1 MRKRS
6 SINNVYDL
14 FRWRFL
20 ILNRLVNKMKLSNS
34 TLSQLPSNVIK
45 PTYDRNKLQTK
56 IVHLGFGAFHRAH
69 QAVYADILATE
80 HNSDWGYCEVN
91 LIGGEK
97 QIDDLKA
104 QDYLYSVCEMS
115 YDDWNT
121 RVVGVAKEALHADV
135 DGIHKVI
142 DVMTRPEIAIVSITV
157 TEKGYCY
164 LPATVSIDKNNA
176 LIKHDLAN
184 PNAPKSVPGVI
195 VEALRLRKEKGL
207 NAFTVMSCD
216 NMPENGHVTRN
227 VVLALA
233 KEHSAEL
240 ADWIDQHVTFP
251 STMVDRIV
259 PAVTADTMTKI
270 QKQLGGIEDP
280 AGVAGEPFKQ
290 WVIEDNF
297 VAGRPQWEKAG
308 AELVNDVLPYEEMKL
323 RMLNGSHSFFAYLGY
338 LAGYQYIDE
347 CMQDENYVKAARHLM
362 LQEQATTL
370 RLKNVDLVAY
380 ADSLLA
386 RYRNTGL
393 KHRTWQIAMD
403 GTLKLPQRM
412 LDSVRYHL
420 AHQSSFDC
428 LVLGVAGWMRYV
440 SGVDDAGNAIEVSDP
455 SSEKLKTLVANSQDN
470 ADRVKALLSLEHVF
484 GQDLPNNAIFVDAVT
499 KAYLSLKEH
508 GAKQT
513 VAKLVQF

>member
-1 MRKRS
+1 M
-6 SINNVYDL
+6 N
-14 FRWRFL
+14 
-20 ILNRLVNKMKLSNS
+20 LSTK
-34 TLSQLPSNVIK
+34 TLSQLPKTVVVPK
-45 PTYDRNKLQTK
+45 YDRSAIKTK

-80 HNSDWGYCEVN
+80 HLSDWGYCEVN

-97 QIDDLKA
+97 QIEDLKA

-115 YDDWNT
+115 YDDWST
-121 RVVGVAKEALHADV
+121 RVIGVAKEAFHADV
-135 DGIHKVI
+135 DGIENI
-142 DVMTRPEIAIVSITV
+142 LEVMVRPEIAIVSITV

-164 LPATVSIDKNNA
+164 LPSTASIDKNNPM
-176 LIKHDLAN
+176 IQHDLQN
-184 PNAPKSVPGVI
+184 PNQPKTVPGVL
-195 VEALRLRKEKGL
+195 VAALRMRKEKGL
-207 NAFTVMSCD
+207 KPFTVMSCD

-233 KEHSAEL
+233 KEQDAEL
-240 ADWIDQHVTFP
+240 ANWIEENVTFP

-259 PAVTADTMTKI
+259 PAVTPETMLKI

-290 WVIEDNF
+290 WVIEDSF
-297 VAGRPQWEKAG
+297 VAGRPEWQKAG

-323 RMLNGSHSFFAYLGY
+323 RMLNGSHSFLAYLGY
-338 LAGYQYIDE
+338 LAGYQHIDE
-347 CMQDENYVKAARHLM
+347 CMQDANYVKAARHLM

-370 RLKNVDLVAY
+370 RITGVDLAAY

-386 RYRNTGL
+386 RYRNTGI

-412 LDSVRYHL
+412 LDSVRFHL
-420 AHQSSFDC
+420 ADNTPFDC
-428 LVLGVAGWMRYV
+428 LALGIAGWMRYV
-440 SGVDDAGNAIEVSDP
+440 SGKDDARQPIEVSDP
-455 SSEKLKTLVANSQDN
+455 SVVKLKELVANSKDN
-470 ADRVKALLSLEHVF
+470 AERIKALLSLEHVF
-484 GQDLPNNAIFVDAVT
+484 GTDLPNNPIFVQAVT
-499 KAYLSLKEH
+499 EAYLSLKEK

-513 VAKLVQF
+513 VQNLAITL